1 MKIVMEQ
8 LSLLL
13 LLFSCA
19 NKSNIISIIYL
30 VLLLKFLTISNKTTG
45 MLYMSYTFGTVMALE
60 YISTLFNLT
69 SISSP
74 MTFPYVFR
82 QYPKIVDGVAT

>member
-1 MKIVMEQ
+1 MEQ

-19 NKSNIISIIYL
+19 NKSNVISIIYL

-60 YISTLFNLT
+60 YISTLLNLT

-74 MTFPYVFR
+74 MNFPFVFS